1 MPKRTR
7 LERRRVPELKA
18 AGWWDG
24 ESPPRGRQADKK
36 MGVKKMNSGCIF
48 FATHLFASPNSSVIQ
63 ELGTSQRPHMMGG
76 YKFQVPSSRFHVRL
90 PVAGALL
97 VVAFEAALLLVGFF
111 CPVAGDFFPGPLAT
125 SKGTRNQ

>member
-1 MPKRTR
+1 
-7 LERRRVPELKA
+7 
-18 AGWWDG
+18 
-24 ESPPRGRQADKK
+24 

-63 ELGTSQRPHMMGG
+63 ELGTSQRPHMRCC